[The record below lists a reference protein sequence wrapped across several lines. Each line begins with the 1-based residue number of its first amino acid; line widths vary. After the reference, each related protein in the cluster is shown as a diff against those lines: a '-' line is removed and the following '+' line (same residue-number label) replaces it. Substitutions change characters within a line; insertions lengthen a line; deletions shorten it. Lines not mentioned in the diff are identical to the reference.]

1 MMIPVNVSR
10 DTVFWFTDLVRTN
23 NAVKLSFG
31 TNTYSM

>member
-23 NAVKLSFG
+23 NAVKVG
-31 TNTYSM
+31 HCQ